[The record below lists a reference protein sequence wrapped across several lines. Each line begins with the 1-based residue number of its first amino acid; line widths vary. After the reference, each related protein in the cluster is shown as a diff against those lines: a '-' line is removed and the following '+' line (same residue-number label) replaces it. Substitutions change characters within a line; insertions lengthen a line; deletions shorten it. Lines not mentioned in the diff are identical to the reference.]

1 MSYPGYPGYSSIPPP
16 PPPPAPNMGD
26 FVYEIAVPPSPTGS
40 HKQGGAGAG
49 AKNPYIVYGGDDRGK
64 EYYDD
69 RSRLAV
75 GRSSSTKEHRRA
87 ASVHVGDS
95 RDRRDRSRPRSTYY
109 KSSGGGGGGRRY
121 EDDEWGR
128 TDDVYYGHDVYDS
141 NYSGSSRGSREHS
154 RERYGRHRTPSA
166 HSEMGDRYYDAPYPP
181 GPGVAAWGPPV
192 PPPPP
197 MPGQPMSMA
206 LAPLHPTQHH
216 PGQPLMAPGSII
228 PWQPPAII
236 SPEQAELN
244 KKIEELQLE
253 LKKSKE
259 ESEKIEKTK
268 AEVEAQRKKEA
279 ELKEAVKR
287 EIDARAAAEQKAKD
301 AAAAEQAR
309 IQEQA
314 RKFLEA
320 QAAAKKAA
328 DEKEK
333 EEKAKLEKLVEE
345 RLAAENQKNQAVML
359 DLRKPTH
366 TKFSKTHLCKE
377 ALDER
382 KISYTEHEDSFLV
395 HRWVDRDEQN
405 HLWARTKQIRAYQ
418 LEYQKRF
425 KEEADKAPVIDTPNG
440 PVKIVRVGNNPPV
453 TVPVVLVTKKA
464 PVADDVKFRHIFGMR

>member
-1 MSYPGYPGYSSIPPP
+1 MAYGYNGYGIPPP
-16 PPPPAPNMGD
+16 PPPPVNVAPNMAD

-40 HKQGGAGAG
+40 PPNRGGAG
-49 AKNPYIVYGGDDRGK
+49 KSPHIVYGGDDRGK
-64 EYYDD
+64 DYYDD
-69 RSRLAV
+69 HSRSRLAV

-95 RDRRDRSRPRSTYY
+95 RDRRDRSRARSTYY
-109 KSSGGGGGGRRY
+109 HHGGGGGRS
-121 EDDEWGR
+121 EDI
-128 TDDVYYGHDVYDS
+128 YYGRDEYYAES
-141 NYSGSSRGSREHS
+141 TYSGSSQGSREHS
-154 RERYGRHRTPSA
+154 RERYNGRHHRTPSA

-181 GPGVAAWGPPV
+181 GPPGAWGPPV

-197 MPGQPMSMA
+197 LPVQPGMSMA
-206 LAPLHPTQHH
+206 LAPLHPPQHH
-216 PGQPLMAPGSII
+216 PGQPLMAPGSMV
-228 PWQPPAII
+228 PWQPPVII
-236 SPEQAELN
+236 SPEQEELN
-244 KKIEELQLE
+244 KKIAELQLE

-279 ELKEAVKR
+279 DLKEAVKR
-287 EIDARAAAEQKAKD
+287 EIDARAAAEQKAKE

-314 RKFLEA
+314 RRLLEA
-320 QAAAKKAA
+320 QEAAKKAA

-333 EEKAKLEKLVEE
+333 EEKAKLERLVEE

-382 KISYTEHEDSFLV
+382 KISYTEHVSLLILHFSSL
-395 HRWVDRDEQN
+395 HQ
-405 HLWARTKQIRAYQ
+405 RA
-418 LEYQKRF
+418 
-425 KEEADKAPVIDTPNG
+425 G
-440 PVKIVRVGNNPPV
+440 
-453 TVPVVLVTKKA
+453 
-464 PVADDVKFRHIFGMR
+464 

>member
-1 MSYPGYPGYSSIPPP
+1 MAYTGYPGQGFSIPPP
-16 PPPPAPNMGD
+16 PPPVNVAPNMAD
-26 FVYEIAVPPSPTGS
+26 FVYEIAVPPSPNES
-40 HKQGGAGAG
+40 PNRGGAGG
-49 AKNPYIVYGGDDRGK
+49 AKSPYIVYGGDDRGK
-64 EYYDD
+64 DYHDDRD

-87 ASVHVGDS
+87 ASVQVGDS

-109 KSSGGGGGGRRY
+109 HGGGRY
-121 EDDEWGR
+121 DDDYRHPRGR
-128 TDDVYYGHDVYDS
+128 ADKVYYGHDNYYAES
-141 NYSGSSRGSREHS
+141 TYSGSSQGSRENS
-154 RERYGRHRTPSA
+154 RERYSRHHRTPSA
-166 HSEMGDRYYDAPYPP
+166 HSEMGDRYYDAQYPLGP
-181 GPGVAAWGPPV
+181 PGVAAWGPPV

-197 MPGQPMSMA
+197 MPGQPGMSMA
-206 LAPLHPTQHH
+206 LAPLHPPQHH
-216 PGQPLMAPGSII
+216 PGQPLMAPGSMV
-228 PWQPPAII
+228 PWQPPVVI
-236 SPEQAELN
+236 SPEQEELN
-244 KKIEELQLE
+244 KKIAELQLE

-279 ELKEAVKR
+279 ELKEAVKK
-287 EIDARAAAEQKAKD
+287 EIDARAAAEKKAAE

-314 RKFLEA
+314 RKLLEA
-320 QAAAKKAA
+320 QEAAKKAA
-328 DEKEK
+328 AEKEK

-405 HLWARTKQIRAYQ
+405 QLWARTKQIRGAY
-418 LEYQKRF
+418 
-425 KEEADKAPVIDTPNG
+425 PVLQNPI
-440 PVKIVRVGNNPPV
+440 PVPTFHYTYAQTYLQPTNLN
-453 TVPVVLVTKKA
+453 TKSDSRK
-464 PVADDVKFRHIFGMR
+464 KQTRRL

>member
-1 MSYPGYPGYSSIPPP
+1 MAYPGYPGHGYAI
-16 PPPPAPNMGD
+16 PPPPAPPVNVAPNMAD
-26 FVYEIAVPPSPTGS
+26 FVYEIAVPPSPES
-40 HKQGGAGAG
+40 P
-49 AKNPYIVYGGDDRGK
+49 NRGEQEEEEQK
-64 EYYDD
+64 V
-69 RSRLAV
+69 RILC
-75 GRSSSTKEHRRA
+75 RSSSTKEHRRA

-109 KSSGGGGGGRRY
+109 HGGGGGRY
-121 EDDEWGR
+121 EDEYRDSR
-128 TDDVYYGHDVYDS
+128 DKVYYGRNEYYAES
-141 NYSGSSRGSREHS
+141 TYSGSSQGSRENS
-154 RERYGRHRTPSA
+154 REPYSRHHRTSSA
-166 HSEMGDRYYDAPYPP
+166 HSDMGDRYYDTPY
-181 GPGVAAWGPPV
+181 PPV
-192 PPPPP
+192 PPGAGAWPPVPAPPP
-197 MPGQPMSMA
+197 MPGQPGNSMA
-206 LAPLHPTQHH
+206 LAPLHPPQHH
-216 PGQPLMAPGSII
+216 PGPPFMAPGPMV
-228 PWQPPAII
+228 PWQPQVVI
-236 SPEQAELN
+236 SPEQEELN
-244 KKIEELQLE
+244 KKIAELQLE

-287 EIDARAAAEQKAKD
+287 EIDARAAAEQKAKE

-314 RKFLEA
+314 RKLLEA
-320 QAAAKKAA
+320 QEAAKKAA
-328 DEKEK
+328 EEKDK
-333 EEKAKLEKLVEE
+333 EEKAKVEKLVEE
-345 RLAAENQKNQAVML
+345 RIAAENQKNQAVML

-405 HLWARTKQIRAYQ
+405 QLWARTKQIRAYQ

-464 PVADDVKFRHIFGMR
+464 PVVDDVKFRHIFGMR

>member
-1 MSYPGYPGYSSIPPP
+1 
-16 PPPPAPNMGD
+16 
-26 FVYEIAVPPSPTGS
+26 
-40 HKQGGAGAG
+40 
-49 AKNPYIVYGGDDRGK
+49 
-64 EYYDD
+64 
-69 RSRLAV
+69 
-75 GRSSSTKEHRRA
+75 
-87 ASVHVGDS
+87 
-95 RDRRDRSRPRSTYY
+95 
-109 KSSGGGGGGRRY
+109 
-121 EDDEWGR
+121 
-128 TDDVYYGHDVYDS
+128 
-141 NYSGSSRGSREHS
+141 
-154 RERYGRHRTPSA
+154 
-166 HSEMGDRYYDAPYPP
+166 
-181 GPGVAAWGPPV
+181 
-192 PPPPP
+192 
-197 MPGQPMSMA
+197 
-206 LAPLHPTQHH
+206 
-216 PGQPLMAPGSII
+216 MAPGSII

-287 EIDARAAAEQKAKD
+287 EIDARAAAEQKAKE

-314 RKFLEA
+314 RKLLEA

-328 DEKEK
+328 EEKEK

-405 HLWARTKQIRAYQ
+405 QLWARTKQIRAYQ